1 MRLPRVYCPQVGPEF
16 HLEREE
22 AQHLVRV
29 LRLGVGDRFL
39 AFDGSGQEV
48 LAEILGTR
56 PRVRARLLES
66 RHPQVEPETAVTLYL
81 ALVKGE
87 RFDWAVEKATELGVS
102 RLVPMATERTEV
114 RVPGE
119 ERQRRWQRLATA
131 AAAQS
136 GRVRV
141 PEVAAPL
148 SFFRAI
154 GEAARL
160 ERAVLLAPGGQPLAG
175 PWGATLALLVGPEG
189 GFSEAEHAAAASAG
203 LATAG
208 LGPRILRVE
217 TAALAA
223 LARVLQV

>member
-1 MRLPRVYCPQVGPEF
+1 MD
-16 HLEREE
+16 REGSH
-22 AQHLVRV
+22 HLVRV

-39 AFDGSGQEV
+39 AFDGSGVEG
-48 LAEILGTR
+48 LAEIVDLKSG
-56 PRVRARLLES
+56 VRARLLES
-66 RHPQVEPETAVTLYL
+66 RYPAVEADTAVTLFL

-87 RFDWAVEKATELGVS
+87 RFDWAVEKATELGVA

-119 ERQRRWQRLATA
+119 ERQGRWQRLATA

-141 PEVAAPL
+141 PQVAPPL
-148 SFFRAI
+148 SFFRAL

-160 ERAVLLAPGGQPLAG
+160 ERAVLLTPGGAPLTG

-189 GFSEAEHAAAASAG
+189 GFSEVELAAAASAG

-208 LGPRILRVE
+208 LGPRTLRVE

-223 LARVLQV
+223 LARIF